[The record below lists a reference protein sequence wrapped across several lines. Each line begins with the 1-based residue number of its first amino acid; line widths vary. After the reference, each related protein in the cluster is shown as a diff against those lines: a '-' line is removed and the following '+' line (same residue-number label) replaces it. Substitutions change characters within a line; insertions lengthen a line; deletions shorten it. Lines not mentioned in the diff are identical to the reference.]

1 MQQWSETT
9 YISGGYFGKF
19 LVNDNWKVSV
29 ANVKLIHVK
38 KYLRS
43 FPKKRPK
50 YQRRGTTTHLVK
62 TNKILK
68 KKIWQLGNIK
78 RLCPDL
84 I

>member
-9 YISGGYFGKF
+9 YISSGYFGKF

-29 ANVKLIHVK
+29 ANVKLISVK

-43 FPKKRPK
+43 FPEKGQNIKDEVRLP
-50 YQRRGTTTHLVK
+50 TLVK

-68 KKIWQLGNIK
+68 KKYGN
-78 RLCPDL
+78 
-84 I
+84 